1 MDGVERESRW
11 SEGPRVRVKPR
22 VIPRA
27 GAIRLSTEPLR
38 RDLQALERRFLLL
51 QELLA
56 EGPFR
61 DFTTEFCSILGE
73 LGAIGNRLGEMV
85 GRRNIT
91 YLVDR
96 RLAILHQYCV
106 WLARRVSAELLFHHQ
121 IRLEQELK
129 RLIGPEAYQVYLRLE
144 DVEDAAREV
153 DMLDDRDMMR
163 RLREGTL
170 AQEILEQALG
180 AETRDQPISPG
191 QVAGSPGDEV

>member
-1 MDGVERESRW
+1 M
-11 SEGPRVRVKPR
+11 RVKPR

-27 GAIRLSTEPLR
+27 GAVRLSTEPLR
-38 RDLQALERRFLLL
+38 RDLQELERRFLLL
-51 QELLA
+51 QGLLA
-56 EGPFR
+56 EGPFQ
-61 DFTTEFCSILGE
+61 DFTAEFCAILGE
-73 LGAIGNRLGEMV
+73 LGAIGNRLAEMA

-96 RLAILHQYCV
+96 RLAILLQYCL
-106 WLARRVSAELLFHHQ
+106 WLARRVSAECLLHHQ

-170 AQEILEQALG
+170 AREILEQVLG
-180 AETRDQPISPG
+180 SEEQTWLFPNGEEEDRPASGEDSEGR
-191 QVAGSPGDEV
+191 